1 MLAFVKAQ
9 EAQEASGEPEKEVD
23 TFEAAATVVS
33 DLTDDTFKS
42 FIAKEERV
50 FVMFYAPW

>member
-23 TFEAAATVVS
+23 TFETAATVVS